1 MPACAL
7 KKRCACWTD
16 LNFRIRRSLT
26 LVGWCDSSAQNY
38 NQVTLTAQLS
48 GLIMKRLQQVLCVLF
63 LYSTVAQAQTAGAP
77 PAPTEQA
84 ADIPL
89 IEILEA
95 ASQLRDNGLATN
107 RLLEGGIFSIN
118 VRHIQGAETALQHG
132 SITEV
137 WVVCEGMAVLSTGGR
152 IVDAVAGSGP
162 GDFRG
167 SAIEGGVERTIKAG
181 DLVFIPTG
189 VPHGIKETESI
200 VYLNIRFELREPD

>member
-1 MPACAL
+1 MEKL
-7 KKRCACWTD
+7 K
-16 LNFRIRRSLT
+16 
-26 LVGWCDSSAQNY
+26 
-38 NQVTLTAQLS
+38 
-48 GLIMKRLQQVLCVLF
+48 LILCVLF
-63 LYSTVAQAQTAGAP
+63 LHSTIGNAQTTNAP
-77 PAPTEQA
+77 PAPADQA

-118 VRHIQGAETALQHG
+118 VRHIQGAETALQRG

-137 WVVCEGMAVLSTGGR
+137 WVVREGLAVLSTGGT
-152 IVDAVAGSGP
+152 IVDREAGAGP

-167 SAIEGGVERTIKAG
+167 SAVEGGVERTIKAG
-181 DLVFIPTG
+181 DLVYIPTG